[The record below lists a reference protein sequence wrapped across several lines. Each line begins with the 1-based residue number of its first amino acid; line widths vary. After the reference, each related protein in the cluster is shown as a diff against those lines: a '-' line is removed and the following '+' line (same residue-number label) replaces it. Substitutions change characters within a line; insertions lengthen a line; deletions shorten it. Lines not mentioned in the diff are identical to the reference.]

1 MNDLI
6 NEVLTSMK
14 SNRQR
19 IMLTGFAIAWGMFSL
34 VVMLG
39 SAGGI
44 QKGMFKSSS
53 LDMPQYT
60 TITTGKTSMAWNGM
74 GTDRLVKLTLDD
86 AEALERQRFDH
97 VDDVFPVF
105 SQPALASCVNDYL
118 KTALTGC
125 APGYI
130 VSQYNTILRGR
141 DINATDLQERRKVC
155 VLSDRLCEEL
165 FGGADPVGWRL
176 NFDGNSFL
184 VVGECKSRHDY
195 SIVEAFA
202 PISTVMAMYSPD
214 DPALGMIQV
223 TYSGIEDLGELQ
235 RLTSSLRGFLSPRL
249 MCSPK
254 DNKALVIRNDFET
267 VIGLSKILT
276 YMGVFVWIIGIAT
289 LITGVVGVSNI
300 MLITVRERTRELGV
314 RRAMGA
320 SRGSIIRLVLL
331 ESVIITAIFG
341 YIGMM
346 LGIGMTQLLSAVL
359 GGVIPYFTD
368 PTVKFST
375 IIGCNIIL
383 ILAGIAAGYVP
394 ARRASHCKI
403 VDALIAR

>member
-44 QKGMFKSSS
+44 QKGMYRSSS
-53 LDMPQYT
+53 LDMTQYT
-60 TITTGKTSMAWNGM
+60 TITTGKTSVAWNGM
-74 GTDRLVKLTLDD
+74 GTDRLVKLTIDD

-97 VDDVFPVF
+97 VVDVFPVF
-105 SQPALASCVNDYL
+105 SQPTQVSTVNDYL
-118 KTALTGC
+118 STSLTGC
-125 APGYI
+125 TPGYI
-130 VSQYNTILRGR
+130 VSQYNKIIRGR
-141 DINATDLQERRKVC
+141 DINDTDLQQRRKVC
-155 VLSDRLCEEL
+155 VLTDRICQEL
-165 FGGADPVGWRL
+165 FGEGNPIGRRL
-176 NFDGNSFL
+176 NFDGNSLL
-184 VVGECKSRHDY
+184 VVGECESLHEY
-195 SIVEAFA
+195 SIVGAYA

-223 TYSGIEDLGELQ
+223 TYSGIEELGELQ
-235 RLTSSLRGFLSPRL
+235 RLTSSLRDFLSPRL

-276 YMGVFVWIIGIAT
+276 YMGFFVWIIGIAT
-289 LITGVVGVSNI
+289 LIAGVVGVSNI

-346 LGIGMTQLLSAVL
+346 LGIGLTQLLSATL
-359 GGVIPYFTD
+359 GGTIPYFTD
-368 PTVKFST
+368 PTVSFST
-375 IIGCNIIL
+375 IIGCNIIM

-394 ARRASHCKI
+394 ARRASNCKI